1 MSTPLDCVVFPEAP
15 GGTVELAGLLAAAH
29 GVVAIPQAGVSVCVV
44 AVELAGVL
52 ESCITEYATIRR

>member
-1 MSTPLDCVVFPEAP
+1 MLDCAVLPEAP
-15 GGTVELAGLLAAAH
+15 GVAVELAGLLAEAP
-29 GVVAIPQAGVSVCVV
+29 GVAVAKAGVSVCVV